1 MHTDDKISYMKTYTD
16 THNAQHTQNTN
27 VRLAEKDTKLNFIK
41 FKYFLAVFT
50 WKYEQR
56 KIKGTKKREIQR
68 HGQLFRK

>member
-50 WKYEQR
+50 
-56 KIKGTKKREIQR
+56 
-68 HGQLFRK
+68 